1 MSRTYEW
8 VVVTFSLKNASATY
22 QRAMNYIFHDLIGK
36 IVETYIDDVV
46 VKSKGLHEHLA
57 DLRGALECTRK
68 HRLKMNPKKCAF
80 CVLAG
85 QFLGFMVHERG
96 IDIGQKSIGAINK
109 VIALENKKQLHSLMG
124 KIKLIRMFIYNLSSR
139 V

>member
-68 HRLKMNPKKCAF
+68 HRLKMNPNKCAF
-80 CVLAG
+80 CVLAE

-96 IDIGQKSIGAINK
+96 IDIGQKSIGVINK
-109 VIALENKKQLHSLMG
+109 VIALENKKQLHSLIG